1 MQSDFILLILIFLGS
16 SVFITYFMMKLK
28 IHPIIGFIVTGSII
42 GPNGLKIVNDPS
54 AVSSISNIG
63 VILLLFTLGLEF
75 SIEKLLRL
83 KKYVFGGGLSQV
95 LGTFLAFFI
104 LGYFIFSSFKAAVI
118 LGFLTATSCT
128 AIFIKLISDKG
139 LTDSPFGKMGVG
151 ILLLQDIISVPM
163 IIIVP
168 LLAADTVSFSDV
180 ILKILKSAF
189 LGGVVFFV
197 SKYLTNFL
205 LSKVVK
211 LRVRE
216 IFILTII
223 VISLGMAYLTGSL
236 GISIFMGAFLAGV
249 VLADSN
255 YTHQIIADI
264 QIFKDSFLAI
274 FFISIGLLTNPVFI
288 LNNYGK
294 IALFL
299 IALILIKGFIIFLV
313 SNQILKSEKVS
324 FRMGLSLFSIGEFSF
339 VVAALSYDLKI
350 IDDTFYQLF
359 LAGSVFS
366 MILTPF
372 GFKYGYKLY
381 DLIFKKNR
389 ETDDTNSS
397 YSDELRD
404 HVIIIGYGLNGRNL
418 SHVLK
423 ETDIKYV
430 ICEMNINTVKEM
442 EKKGEP
448 IIFGD
453 ATKEEILHVLGV
465 DRAKVVVI
473 AISDPEATKRIVKTI
488 RNIKEDVIVI
498 VRTRYV
504 AEVDMFRRLGADEI
518 IPEEFETS
526 IEIFSRVLMRYNVPV
541 NIIHVLVQKIRENNY
556 ESLRTVDIHPKKLL
570 ATTFEDLHIDV
581 VSYQVMT
588 ESELVSKSIKDIDL
602 RKNTGASI
610 IAIKRG
616 EKVIQS
622 PTAEEVL
629 QSGDIIYITG
639 TKIVVERAIE
649 YLDRWREDTVSH
661 LELSAI
667 NN

>member
-1 MQSDFILLILIFLGS
+1 MHSEFILLILIFLGS

-28 IHPIIGFIVTGSII
+28 IHPIIGFIITGSIV
-42 GPNGLKIVNDPS
+42 GPNGFKIVNDPTI
-54 AVSSISNIG
+54 VSSISEIG

-83 KKYVFGGGLSQV
+83 KRYVLGGGLSQV
-95 LGTFLAFFI
+95 IATFI
-104 LGYFIFSSFKAAVI
+104 LFFL
-118 LGFLTATSCT
+118 LGFLIYGSYKT
-128 AIFIKLISDKG
+128 AIVLGLLSALSSTAIVLKLISEKG
-139 LTDSPFGKMGVG
+139 LTDSPIGKMGIG
-151 ILLLQDIISVPM
+151 ILLFQDIMVVPIM
-163 IIIVP
+163 VIVP
-168 LLAADTVSFSDV
+168 LLAAETISFID
-180 ILKILKSAF
+180 ILLKISKSAF

-197 SKYLTNFL
+197 SKYVTNFL
-205 LSKVVK
+205 LAKVVR

-223 VISLGMAYLTGSL
+223 SISLGMAYLTGLL
-236 GISIFMGAFLAGV
+236 GISMSMGAFLAGV
-249 VLADSN
+249 VLADSI

-264 QIFKDSFLAI
+264 QPFKDSFLAI
-274 FFISIGLLTNPVFI
+274 FFISIGLLTDPFFI
-288 LNNYGK
+288 VKNYDK
-294 IALFL
+294 ILLFL
-299 IALILIKGFIIFLV
+299 VALLVIKGLVIFFV
-313 SNQILKSEKVS
+313 SNYILKSVKVS
-324 FRMGLSLFSIGEFSF
+324 FRMALTLFQIGEFSF
-339 VVAALSYDLKI
+339 VVAALSHNLKI
-350 IDDTFYQLF
+350 IDDNFYQLF

-381 DLIFKKNR
+381 DLIFRKGEDKK
-389 ETDDTNSS
+389 DFKSS
-397 YSDELRD
+397 DHEELKD
-404 HVIIIGYGLNGRNL
+404 HVIIVGYGLNGRNL

-423 ETDIKYV
+423 ETNIRYI
-430 ICEMNINTVKEM
+430 ICEMNIKTVKEM
-442 EKKGEP
+442 EEKGEP

-526 IEIFSRVLMRYNVPV
+526 IEIFSRVLMRYNVPL
-541 NIIHVLVQKIRENNY
+541 NIIHILVQKIRENNY

-616 EKVIQS
+616 ERVIQS

-649 YLDRWREDTVSH
+649 YLNNWEDAKNIPYRSFEPT
-661 LELSAI
+661 
-667 NN
+667 N

>member
-1 MQSDFILLILIFLGS
+1 MHSEFILLILIFLGS
-16 SVFITYFMMKLK
+16 SVLITYFMMKLK
-28 IHPIIGFIVTGSII
+28 IHPIIGFIITGSIV
-42 GPNGLKIVNDPS
+42 GPNGFKIVNDPTV
-54 AVSSISNIG
+54 VSSISEIG

-83 KKYVFGGGLSQV
+83 KRYVFGGGFVQV
-95 LGTFLAFFI
+95 MATFLLFFI
-104 LGYFIFSSFKAAVI
+104 LGYFVFKSFKTAIV
-118 LGFLTATSCT
+118 LGFLTALSST
-128 AIFIKLISDKG
+128 AIVIKLISEKG
-139 LTDSPFGKMGVG
+139 LTDSPFGKMGIG
-151 ILLLQDIISVPM
+151 ILLFQDIMVVPIM
-163 IIIVP
+163 VIVP
-168 LLAADTVSFSDV
+168 LLAAETISFTD
-180 ILKILKSAF
+180 IFLKVLKSAF

-197 SKYLTNFL
+197 SKYVTNFL

-223 VISLGMAYLTGSL
+223 VISLGMAYLTGLL
-236 GISIFMGAFLAGV
+236 GISMSMGAFLAGV
-249 VLADSN
+249 VLADSI

-264 QIFKDSFLAI
+264 QPFKDSFLAI
-274 FFISIGLLTNPVFI
+274 FFISIGLLTDPRFI
-288 LNNYGK
+288 VNNFDK

-299 IALILIKGFIIFLV
+299 VALILLKGVIIFLV
-313 SNQILKSEKVS
+313 SNYLLRSVKVS
-324 FRMGLSLFSIGEFSF
+324 FRTALSLFQIGEFSF
-339 VVAALSYDLKI
+339 VVAALSHNLKI
-350 IDDTFYQLF
+350 IDDAFYQLF

-381 DLIFKKNR
+381 DLIFKKDRDKMDLKSN
-389 ETDDTNSS
+389 ESE
-397 YSDELRD
+397 ELKD
-404 HVIIIGYGLNGRNL
+404 HVIIIGYGLNGKNL

-430 ICEMNINTVKEM
+430 ICEMNINTVREM

-453 ATKEEILHVLGV
+453 ATKDEILHVLGV
-465 DRAKVVVI
+465 ERARVVVI

-488 RNIKEDVIVI
+488 RRIKEDVVVI

-541 NIIHVLVQKIRENNY
+541 NIIHVLVQKIKENNY
-556 ESLRTVDIHPKKLL
+556 ESLRTVDIQPKKLL
-570 ATTFEDLHIDV
+570 ATSFEDLHIDV
-581 VSYQVMT
+581 VSYQVMA
-588 ESELVSKSIKDIDL
+588 ESDLVSRSIKEIDL

-622 PTAEEVL
+622 PTADEIL
-629 QSGDIIYITG
+629 HSGDIIYITG

-649 YLDRWREDTVSH
+649 YLDSWREDTISH

>member
-1 MQSDFILLILIFLGS
+1 MHSEFILLILIFLGS

-28 IHPIIGFIVTGSII
+28 IHPIIGFIITGSIV
-42 GPNGLKIVNDPS
+42 GPNGFKIVSDPTI
-54 AVSSISNIG
+54 VSSISEIG

-83 KKYVFGGGLSQV
+83 KRYVLGGGLSQV
-95 LGTFLAFFI
+95 IATFI
-104 LGYFIFSSFKAAVI
+104 LFFL
-118 LGFLTATSCT
+118 LGFLIYGSYKT
-128 AIFIKLISDKG
+128 AIVLGLLSALSSTAIVLKLISEKG
-139 LTDSPFGKMGVG
+139 LTDSPIGKMGIG
-151 ILLLQDIISVPM
+151 ILLFQDIMVVPIM
-163 IIIVP
+163 VIVP
-168 LLAADTVSFSDV
+168 LLAAETISFID
-180 ILKILKSAF
+180 ILLKISKSAF

-197 SKYLTNFL
+197 SKYVTNFL
-205 LSKVVK
+205 LAKVVR

-223 VISLGMAYLTGSL
+223 SISLGMAYLTGLL
-236 GISIFMGAFLAGV
+236 GISMSMGAFLAGV
-249 VLADSN
+249 VLADSI

-264 QIFKDSFLAI
+264 QPFKDSFLAI
-274 FFISIGLLTNPVFI
+274 FFISIGLLTDPFFI
-288 LNNYGK
+288 VKNYDK
-294 IALFL
+294 ILLFL
-299 IALILIKGFIIFLV
+299 VALLVIKGLVIFFV
-313 SNQILKSEKVS
+313 SNYILKSVKVS
-324 FRMGLSLFSIGEFSF
+324 FRMALTLFQIGEFSF
-339 VVAALSYDLKI
+339 VVAALSHNLKI
-350 IDDTFYQLF
+350 IDDNFYQLF

-381 DLIFKKNR
+381 DLIFRKGEDKK
-389 ETDDTNSS
+389 DFKSS
-397 YSDELRD
+397 DHEELKD
-404 HVIIIGYGLNGRNL
+404 HVIIVGYGLNGRNL

-423 ETDIKYV
+423 ETNIRYI
-430 ICEMNINTVKEM
+430 ICEMNIKTVKEM
-442 EKKGEP
+442 EEKGEP

-526 IEIFSRVLMRYNVPV
+526 IEIFSRVLMRYNVPM
-541 NIIHVLVQKIRENNY
+541 NIIHILVQKIRENNY

-616 EKVIQS
+616 ERVIQS

-649 YLDRWREDTVSH
+649 YLNNWEDAKNIPYRSFEPT
-661 LELSAI
+661 
-667 NN
+667 N